1 MASGDAEVRSRL
13 QVLTLFIH
21 FGYSLGRVSHAA
33 PRLTETVISF
43 AC

>member
-1 MASGDAEVRSRL
+1 MASRDAEVRSRL
-13 QVLTLFIH
+13 QGLTLFIH
-21 FGYSLGRVSHAA
+21 FGSASHAA

>member
-1 MASGDAEVRSRL
+1 MANGDAEVRSRL

-21 FGYSLGRVSHAA
+21 FGSVSHAV